1 MRNLLNFLLR
11 YSSTLLLVVYLVISS
26 SLLFTSNPWQ
36 HHVYLTS
43 ASSIASSIF
52 EISSSISGYFG
63 LRSINEDLQ
72 RRNIALERE
81 VLRLQ
86 ALVNNY
92 ALVLETDTMPI
103 DSTLQRYSFIPAHVI
118 HNSIARPNNYIT
130 IDRGSLDGIKP
141 EMGVMNQNGIVGVVN
156 VTGPHSSRVIS
167 LLNPYLKLSCK
178 VKGSQHIGS
187 LSWDGKNSREAVL
200 DELPKHAK
208 FHKGDTIVT
217 SGYSSTFPEGVP
229 VGVIV
234 GSAKV
239 HDDNF
244 NALRVKLFTDFSTL
258 STVRVVRDAMQEEL
272 RVLEATDTLQP
283 TDNPTN

>member
-26 SLLFTSNPWQ
+26 SLLFTANPWQ

-43 ASSIASSIF
+43 AGKFASSVY
-52 EISSSISGYFG
+52 EVSSSVSGYFG
-63 LRSINEDLQ
+63 LKSINEDLQ
-72 RRNIALERE
+72 RKNTALEKE

-92 ALVLETDTMPI
+92 SLMIEADTLKV
-103 DSTLQRYSFIPAHVI
+103 DSVMQRYSFVPAHVI

-141 EMGVMNQNGIVGVVN
+141 EMGVMDQNGIVGVVN
-156 VTGPHSSRVIS
+156 VTGPHSARVIS

-178 VKGSQHIGS
+178 VKGAQHIGS
-187 LSWDGKNSREAVL
+187 LSWDGKNYREAVL

-217 SGYSSTFPEGVP
+217 SGYSSTFPEGVG

-234 GSAKV
+234 GTAKV

-244 NALRVKLFTDFSTL
+244 RALRVRLFTDFSTL
-258 STVRVVRDAMQEEL
+258 STVRVVRDAMQAEL
-272 RVLEATDTLQP
+272 RALEATDTLQP
-283 TDNPTN
+283 TQNPGN